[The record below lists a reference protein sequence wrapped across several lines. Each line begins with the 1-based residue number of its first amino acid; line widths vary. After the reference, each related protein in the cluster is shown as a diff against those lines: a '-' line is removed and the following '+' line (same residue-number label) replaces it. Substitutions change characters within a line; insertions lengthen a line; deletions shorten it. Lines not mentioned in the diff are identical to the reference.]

1 MVLILYHYQFDP
13 FVPIKSLF
21 DKLFKQGP
29 EPNIFI
35 HLRVSRTA
43 YELCVSCRKT
53 ELLLCQIFHSR
64 ASFRP
69 ALPLAYDYGWTQR
82 GLPTG
87 QNCVAINNTRTNSS
101 RLTMSRSCISLY
113 AGNLPLGPAE
123 EGEENPRLQR
133 YLCATSDLCLK
144 RKTPILVYFEIT

>member
-29 EPNIFI
+29 EPVIYI
-35 HLRVSRTA
+35 HLRVSHTA
-43 YELCVSCRKT
+43 YELCVSCGKAGAASAALPDLPFT
-53 ELLLCQIFHSR
+53 GVIW

-69 ALPLAYDYGWTQR
+69 ALPLAAAYQFCNHGWTHC
-82 GLPTG
+82 GLPSV
-87 QNCVAINNTRTNSS
+87 QNCVAIINTWTNSS

-113 AGNLPLGPAE
+113 AENLLSGQAE
-123 EGEENPRLQR
+123 EEEENLRLPR
-133 YLCATSDLCLK
+133 YLYAMCDLCL
-144 RKTPILVYFEIT
+144 